1 MSGEISE
8 MEFNS
13 LVQRWGM
20 YRHDHPG
27 YVYSMGRGHYLTWND
42 IGGDIR
48 HVYEKYG
55 EWMMSK
61 ELQSTFKDFDD
72 FFWTDAEQHMESI
85 RDIILLTI
93 EGEVGINN
101 KEAFSNVLTSKVIK
115 SIAYGAT
122 WQQMNTY
129 INKEIDRACG
139 RYPEDSRYYE
149 KNGVGNAY

>member
-1 MSGEISE
+1 MVAEISE
-8 MEFNS
+8 TEFNS

-27 YVYSMGRGHYLTWND
+27 YVYSLGRGHYLTWSD

-55 EWMMSK
+55 EWMLSR
-61 ELQSTFKDFDD
+61 ELQNKYRDFDD
-72 FFWTDAEQHMESI
+72 FFWSDAEDNMVPI
-85 RDIILLTI
+85 KNIILLEV
-93 EGEVGINN
+93 EGESGINN

-122 WQQMNTY
+122 WQQMKIY
-129 INKEIDRACG
+129 IDKEINRACG
-139 RYPEDSRYYE
+139 RTM
-149 KNGVGNAY
+149 V